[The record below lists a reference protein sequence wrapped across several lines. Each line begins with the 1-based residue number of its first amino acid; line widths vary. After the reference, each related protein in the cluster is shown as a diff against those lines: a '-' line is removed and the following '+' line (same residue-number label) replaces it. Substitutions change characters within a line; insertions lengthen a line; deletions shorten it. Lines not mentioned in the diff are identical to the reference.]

1 MDSMVD
7 GVKDEKCV
15 HRYGDAFP
23 PLPSASPSPENT
35 NSEGNWTKSPAAPK
49 MSLRSS
55 TVTQVFQVPLEERR
69 FKDSGAENCSWG
81 NSNHSST
88 EQARVCGDIMKSF
101 NVSIELSSGKD
112 RSLTVVITGKNDA
125 VMKARREV
133 LNKLQTP
140 WKQQMH
146 IPKEHHRFILGPKGA
161 RLQKLELDTATKI
174 QMPRS
179 DEASD
184 AIVLIGT
191 KEGVEK
197 ARHEIQLISDEQA
210 KLAMERLP
218 IPKVFHP
225 FIQGPG
231 NRTVNDLTTSYGV
244 RISIPPLSV
253 NKDEIVI
260 SGEKEG
266 VKKAAEYVKVL
277 YDDKR
282 KNCQTVSVE
291 VRKSQHR
298 YVLGVRASGIHEIL
312 EATGVSV
319 EVPPTDNASET
330 ITLRGD
336 PQSLGTA
343 LSQVYARANSVV
355 VRVVEAPSW
364 LHRFIIGKG
373 GDNIKAIA
381 SDIPKVHIEFI
392 DDQDKISIEGPP
404 DEVNQAEQSLRTI
417 IKRLLQSMACDEVK
431 IDQKYHR
438 YVIGQKGANV
448 NRLKTELGVAIR
460 VPSDSEK
467 SDIIRIEG
475 SPVGVES
482 ARKQILDMVEKM
494 ANEKSRDIIIEQR
507 LHKQLIGSGGK
518 NIQEIRDKFNNLQ
531 ITFPEPNKVSEIV
544 TLRGPKND
552 VDGCYNYLQKFSRE
566 IAEANFTAEVRVYK
580 QFHKNVIGK
589 GGATIRQIREETNTK
604 IELPSERAETDMIKI
619 TGRKKD
625 VEAARKRIEDIQN
638 TQANMVEDTVTISQK
653 LHNSLIGAKGR
664 LIKAIMDEHGG
675 VQIHFPVE
683 GAKSD
688 IVTLRGPKEDVAS
701 AKKALVE
708 AANEKASQSHT
719 AEVRCKAEYH
729 QFLIGRRGAKVA
741 EIRDKTGA
749 RIIFP
754 ARNDKDQVI
763 TVIGTEKAVEEAR
776 KELEVRIA
784 ALDNV
789 IESSIDVAPQYH
801 KHFLAKRGEQLRLIA
816 DEYGGVSVS
825 FPPPNSGKSVVGLK
839 GAKDCVEGAKKRIQE
854 MVEDLEA
861 QVTIS
866 CIIAQEHHRSVM
878 GARGSNVQKIAT
890 DFGVLIKF
898 PDRPERNV
906 NGDVPVD
913 NGTEKHDAI
922 SITGRSE
929 KCEEASK
936 ALKALVP
943 ITKEVNVVQTMHRY
957 IIGKG
962 GEGVKRIMQNHEV
975 QIAVPTAGD
984 PSDAIKI
991 TGVEKAVDEAISA
1004 IEDRVK
1010 QLELEEE
1017 ERQRKSFQVEV
1028 IVDPK
1033 YHPKIIGKRGSV
1045 VSKIRDSHDVQIQFP
1060 DKKNAQNPDTIVIT
1074 GYENKC
1080 SAAREEILAIVKEL
1094 EEQYI
1099 VEIELDHRVHPR
1111 IIGIR
1116 GKSLRKIM
1124 DDYKVDIRF
1133 PGRDAST
1140 PDLVT
1145 ITGNE
1150 DDVYDCRERLL
1161 NMTEEYIQDI
1171 VEKEALDKYRYPKDT
1186 VNSNAKNENEGFRV
1200 IDAPWS
1206 APDTNSTTDFPDL
1219 ASASAPRT
1227 TPTWGPSVKR

>member
-1 MDSMVD
+1 MNTDKDSMVD

-15 HRYGDAFP
+15 PRYGEAFP
-23 PLPSASPSPENT
+23 PLPSTSPSPDNT
-35 NSEGNWTKSPAAPK
+35 NSNVNWKSPAAPK

-69 FKDSGAENCSWG
+69 FKDSVSENSWG
-81 NSNHSST
+81 NSKDSM
-88 EQARVCGDIMKSF
+88 EQARICGEIMKTF

-112 RSLTVVITGKNDA
+112 RSLTVVITGKTDA

-133 LNKLQTP
+133 LNKLQTE
-140 WKQQMH
+140 WKQQIN
-146 IPKEHHRFILGPKGA
+146 IPKEHHRFILGPKGS

-174 QMPRS
+174 QMPRT

-184 AIVLIGT
+184 AIILTGT

-231 NRTVNDLTTSYGV
+231 NRTVNELTSSYGV

-266 VKKAAEYVKVL
+266 VRKAAGYVKML
-277 YDDKR
+277 YEDKR

-319 EVPPTDNASET
+319 EVPATDNASET

-336 PQSLGTA
+336 PQSLGAA

-355 VRVVEAPSW
+355 VRVVDAPSW

-373 GDNIKAIA
+373 GDNIKAIS

-404 DEVNQAEQSLRTI
+404 EEVNQAEQSLRTI
-417 IKRLLQSMACDEVK
+417 INRLLQSMACEEVK

-448 NRLKTELGVAIR
+448 NRLKSELGVAIR

-475 SPVGVES
+475 SPASVEA
-482 ARKQILDMVEKM
+482 ARKQISEMVEKM

-507 LHKQLIGSGGK
+507 LHKQLIGSGGR

-531 ITFPEPNKVSEIV
+531 ITFPEPNKVSEVV

-552 VDGCYNYLQKFSRE
+552 VDGCFNYLQKLSKD
-566 IAEANFTAEVRVYK
+566 IAEANYTAEVRVYK

-604 IELPSERAETDMIKI
+604 IELPSERSDTDMIKI
-619 TGRKKD
+619 IGRKKD
-625 VEAARKRIEDIQN
+625 VEVAKKRIEDIQN

-653 LHNSLIGAKGR
+653 LHNSLIGAGGC
-664 LIKAIMDEHGG
+664 LIRAIMDEHGG

-688 IVTLRGPKEDVAS
+688 TVTLRGPKEDVAS
-701 AKKALVE
+701 AKKALIE

-754 ARNDKDQVI
+754 ARNEKDQVI
-763 TVIGTEKAVEEAR
+763 NIIGTEKAVAEAR
-776 KELEVRIA
+776 KELETRIA

-816 DEYGGVSVS
+816 NEYGGVSVS

-854 MVEDLEA
+854 IVEDLEA

-866 CIIAQEHHRSVM
+866 CVIPQEHHRSVM
-878 GARGSNVQKIAT
+878 GARGANVQKIGM

-898 PDRPERNV
+898 PDKPER

-922 SITGRSE
+922 LITGRSE
-929 KCEEASK
+929 KCEEASR

-943 ITKEVNVVQTMHRY
+943 VTKQVIVPQTMHRY

-975 QIAVPTAGD
+975 QISVPTAAD

-991 TGVEKAVDEAISA
+991 TGVETAVNEAIAA

-1017 ERQRKSFQVEV
+1017 ERQRKSFQLEV

-1060 DKKNAQNPDTIVIT
+1060 DKKNSQNSDTIVIT
-1074 GYENKC
+1074 GYEEKC
-1080 SAAREEILAIVKEL
+1080 SAARDDIMAIVKEL

-1099 VEIELDHRVHPR
+1099 VEFELDHRVHPR
-1111 IIGIR
+1111 IIGNR
-1116 GKSLRKIM
+1116 GKPLKKIM
-1124 DDYKVDIRF
+1124 DDFKVDIRF
-1133 PGRDAST
+1133 PGRDAAL

-1150 DDVYDCRERLL
+1150 DDVYDCREHLL
-1161 NMTEEYIQDI
+1161 NIAEEYLQDI
-1171 VEKEALDKYRYPKDT
+1171 VEREALDQYRYPKDT
-1186 VNSNAKNENEGFRV
+1186 ANSSSENVNVGFRV
-1200 IDAPWS
+1200 IDAPWSS

-1219 ASASAPRT
+1219 ASASGPRS
-1227 TPTWGPSVKR
+1227 TPTWGPAVKR